1 MRMRI
6 FRISALIGT
15 IAALTPGAVTAQG
28 SWTIG
33 IGVSRDAFTGASTDT
48 TTIPGVRVEI
58 APAPRLAIEIGVG
71 RSAGAGELGLQL
83 GYASGSLRAKTD
95 ALMLDDRT
103 GSVTRWRL
111 SLLAGRRLA
120 TYERLSLLLLAGPA
134 LEHWEVSGIGNRT
147 TFSGRAGFAL
157 RIPLGRLSLENNA
170 TLGIGG
176 SPFRPSDL
184 PPEAEVRRMLTW
196 SVGAGIR
203 VAL

>member
-6 FRISALIGT
+6 FQISALIGT
-15 IAALTPGAVTAQG
+15 LAALTPVVATAQG
-28 SWTIG
+28 TWTIG

-48 TTIPGVRVEI
+48 TTIPGVRVEV
-58 APAPRLAIEIGVG
+58 APAPRLAVELGVA
-71 RSAGAGELGLQL
+71 RSAGAWEVGLQA

-111 SLLAGRRLA
+111 SLLADRRLA
-120 TYERLSLLLLAGPA
+120 TFEPLSVLLLAGPA
-134 LEHWEVSGIGNRT
+134 VEHWEVSGIGNRT

-170 TLGIGG
+170 TLGVGG

-203 VAL
+203 LAL

>member
-1 MRMRI
+1 MRI
-6 FRISALIGT
+6 FQISTLMGT
-15 IAALTPGAVTAQG
+15 LAALTPVAAAAQG

-58 APAPRLAIEIGVG
+58 APAPRVAIEIGVG
-71 RSAGAGELGLQL
+71 RSAGAWEFGLQI
-83 GYASGSLRAKTD
+83 GHASGSLRAKTD
-95 ALMLDDRT
+95 ALMLEDRT

-120 TYERLSLLLLAGPA
+120 TFEQLSLLLLAGPA
-134 LEHWEVSGIGNRT
+134 VEHWEMSGIGNQT
-147 TFSGRAGFAL
+147 TFSGRAGLAL

-203 VAL
+203 LTL